1 MSRGRL
7 RILSAIGIGCYAL
20 AAIAGFFVLADHQG
34 YGLLVPLWIAHG
46 VLLAVLLT
54 KLCADETGLSAAL
67 LVVGASLAAVY
78 IADLARDDLTLERRG
93 ERITATVVRDWP
105 APDRGR
111 EADTYDYAL
120 ARRDGTRLPG
130 PALQAGSGSFAVGQT
145 VTVLADPAGVLR
157 PRLPGDTGATG
168 DVLGAGAF
176 VLIAL
181 GVVAAT
187 GRRGASVARRRE
199 ERARLA
205 EQEHILRE
213 ALRTASAD
221 DHGVIEVHPGHYP
234 DVPHRRA
241 AGIAGEL
248 GLEPADEPGSWRF
261 RR

>member
-7 RILSAIGIGCYAL
+7 RILSAIGTGCYAL

-34 YGLLVPLWIAHG
+34 CALLVPLWIAHG

-54 KLCADETGLSAAL
+54 KLCADQTGLPAAL
-67 LVVGASLAAVY
+67 LVVGASLAAVHV
-78 IADLARDDLTLERRG
+78 ADQARDELTLDRRG
-93 ERITATVVRDWP
+93 ERVTATVVRDWP
-105 APDRGR
+105 APDTGR

-130 PALQAGSGSFAVGQT
+130 PALRAASGSFAVGQT

-157 PRLPGDTGATG
+157 PRLPDDTGATG
-168 DVLGAGAF
+168 DVLGVGAF
-176 VLIAL
+176 ALIAL
-181 GVVAAT
+181 GVVGAT
-187 GRRGASVARRRE
+187 ARRGALVARWRE
-199 ERARLA
+199 ERARVA
-205 EQEHILRE
+205 EQEHTLRE

-221 DHGVIEVHPGHYP
+221 DHGFVEVHPAHYP

-248 GLEPADEPGSWRF
+248 GMEPADEPGSWRF

>member
-20 AAIAGFFVLADHQG
+20 AAIVGFYLLADHQG

-46 VLLAVLLT
+46 VLLALLLT
-54 KLCADETGLSAAL
+54 KLCADGTGLSAAL
-67 LVVGASLAAVY
+67 LVVGASLMAVH

-111 EADTYDYAL
+111 QTDTYDYAL
-120 ARRDGTRLPG
+120 ARRDGSRLPG
-130 PALQAGSGSFAVGQT
+130 PALEAGSGSFAVGQT
-145 VTVLADPAGVLR
+145 VTVLADPEGVLR
-157 PRLPGDTGATG
+157 PHIPGDADATG
-168 DVLGAGAF
+168 DVLGVGALA
-176 VLIAL
+176 VIAL

-187 GRRGASVARRRE
+187 ARRRE
-199 ERARLA
+199 ERARVA
-205 EQEHILRE
+205 EQEHTLRE

-221 DHGVIEVHPGHYP
+221 DHGVIEVHPAHYP
-234 DVPHRRA
+234 DVSHRRA
-241 AGIAGEL
+241 AGIAGQL
-248 GLEPADEPGSWRF
+248 GLQPADEPGSWRF

>member
-1 MSRGRL
+1 VSRGRL

-20 AAIAGFFVLADHQG
+20 AAIVGFFLLADDQG

-46 VLLAVLLT
+46 VLLALLLT
-54 KLCADETGLSAAL
+54 RLCADETGLTAAL
-67 LVVGASLAAVY
+67 LVVGASLVAVY

-93 ERITATVVRDWP
+93 ERVTATVVRDWP

-120 ARRDGTRLPG
+120 ARHDGTRLPG
-130 PALQAGSGSFAVGQT
+130 PALRAGSGRFAVGQS
-145 VTVLADPAGVLR
+145 VTVLADPEGVLR
-157 PRLPGDTGATG
+157 PRIPGDTDATG
-168 DVLGAGAF
+168 DVLGVGVCA
-176 VLIAL
+176 LIAL
-181 GVVAAT
+181 GIVAAT
-187 GRRGASVARRRE
+187 GRRGATVARRRE
-199 ERARLA
+199 EQARVE
-205 EQEHILRE
+205 EQEHTLRE

-221 DHGVIEVHPGHYP
+221 DHGFVEVHPAHYP

-248 GLEPADEPGSWRF
+248 GLQPADEPGSWRF

>member
-20 AAIAGFFVLADHQG
+20 AAIVGFHLLADHQG

-46 VLLAVLLT
+46 VLLALLLT
-54 KLCADETGLSAAL
+54 KLCADGTGLSAAL
-67 LVVGASLAAVY
+67 LVVGASLMAVH

-111 EADTYDYAL
+111 QTDTYDYAL
-120 ARRDGTRLPG
+120 ARHDGSRLPG

-145 VTVLADPAGVLR
+145 VTVLADPEGVLR
-157 PRLPGDTGATG
+157 PHIPGDADATG
-168 DVLGAGAF
+168 DVLGVGALA
-176 VLIAL
+176 LIAL

-187 GRRGASVARRRE
+187 TRRGATVARRRE
-199 ERARLA
+199 ERARVA
-205 EQEHILRE
+205 EQEHTLRE

-221 DHGVIEVHPGHYP
+221 DHGVIEVHPAHYP
-234 DVPHRRA
+234 DVSHRRA
-241 AGIAGEL
+241 AGIAGQL

>member
-1 MSRGRL
+1 MSRAHL
-7 RILSAIGIGCYAL
+7 RVLSAIGIGCYAL
-20 AAIAGFFVLADHQG
+20 AAVVGFFLLADHHG
-34 YGLLVPLWIAHG
+34 SGLLVPLWIAHG

-67 LVVGASLAAVY
+67 LVVGASLVAVY

-93 ERITATVVRDWP
+93 ERVTATVLRDWP
-105 APDRGR
+105 TPDQGR
-111 EADTYDYAL
+111 TTDTHDYAL

-130 PALQAGSGSFAVGQT
+130 PALRARSGSLAVGQS
-145 VTVLADPAGVLR
+145 VTVLADPEGVLR
-157 PRLPGDTGATG
+157 PRLPGDADATG
-168 DVLGAGAF
+168 DVLGVGAF
-176 VLIAL
+176 ALVAL

-187 GRRGASVARRRE
+187 GRRGAAVARRRE

-205 EQEHILRE
+205 EQEHMLRE

-221 DHGVIEVHPGHYP
+221 DHGLIEVHPAHYP

>member
-1 MSRGRL
+1 MSRGHH

-20 AAIAGFFVLADHQG
+20 AAIVGFFLLADHHG
-34 YGLLVPLWIAHG
+34 SGLLVPLWIAHG

-67 LVVGASLAAVY
+67 LVVGVSLAAVY

-93 ERITATVVRDWP
+93 ERITAVVVRDWP
-105 APDRGR
+105 VPNHGR

-120 ARRDGTRLPG
+120 ARRDGTRLRG
-130 PALQAGSGSFAVGQT
+130 PALQAASGSLAVGQR
-145 VTVLADPAGVLR
+145 VTVLADPEGVLR
-157 PRLPGDTGATG
+157 PRTPGDADATG
-168 DVLGAGAF
+168 DVLGVGAF
-176 VLIAL
+176 ALIAL

-187 GRRGASVARRRE
+187 ARRGATVARRRE

-205 EQEHILRE
+205 EQEHTLRE

-221 DHGVIEVHPGHYP
+221 DHGFVEVHPGHYP
-234 DVPHRRA
+234 DVSHRRA

-248 GLEPADEPGSWRF
+248 GLQPADDPASWRF

>member
-34 YGLLVPLWIAHG
+34 YALLVPLWIAHG
-46 VLLAVLLT
+46 VLLAVLLSR
-54 KLCADETGLSAAL
+54 LCADETALSAAL
-67 LVVGASLAAVY
+67 LVGASLAAVY
-78 IADLARDDLTLERRG
+78 VADLARDELTLDRRG
-93 ERITATVVRDWP
+93 ERVTATVVRDWP

-111 EADTYDYAL
+111 GADTYDYAL

-130 PALQAGSGSFAVGQT
+130 PALQAASGSLAVGQT

-168 DVLGAGAF
+168 EALGVGAF
-176 VLIAL
+176 ALIAL
-181 GVVAAT
+181 GVVGAT
-187 GRRGASVARRRE
+187 ARRGALVARRRE
-199 ERARLA
+199 ERARVA
-205 EQEHILRE
+205 EQEHTLRE

-221 DHGVIEVHPGHYP
+221 DHGFVEVHPAHYP
-234 DVPHRRA
+234 DLPHRRA

-248 GLEPADEPGSWRF
+248 GMAPADEPGSWRF